1 MIHVAHI
8 TLGLQVGGQ
17 ERLLVEMARNRD
29 RERFK
34 WTVIVLGPRGPLA
47 DLLEAEGV
55 RIIALEA
62 PTGFRFSIFRKL
74 ARVFREEHVGVVHS
88 HDDRPLVYG
97 MPAAWWAGVKRR
109 VHTHHHG
116 RLASVSRR
124 QSFLIRQVSRF
135 AEHFVC
141 VSDDSARFMIE
152 QGVNPCRVTT
162 ILNGI
167 DLTKFAFQGPADD
180 GPIVTVARLSPEK
193 DVANLLRAAQ
203 RVLEQAP
210 EARFEIAGDGPCR
223 AKLDELARKLKL
235 TEHVRFHGEVRDIPS
250 LLARA
255 RLFVLPSQTEGISL
269 TLLEA
274 QARGL
279 PVVATAVG
287 GSPEVVEAGKTGLLA
302 PARDP
307 EALAQAILTLLADPV
322 GGRNMGKAGRERVEK
337 CFDIKTMTRQYE
349 SLYCATS
356 TADEPDHACT
366 S

>member
-8 TLGLQVGGQ
+8 TLGLEVGGQ
-17 ERLLVEMARNRD
+17 ERLLVEMARSRD
-29 RERFK
+29 RKRFH
-34 WTVIVLGPRGPLA
+34 WTVMVLGPRGPLA
-47 DLLEAEGV
+47 EPLEAEGV
-55 RIIALEA
+55 RIISLDA
-62 PTGFRFSIFRKL
+62 PAGFRISIIRRLVQLFH
-74 ARVFREEHVGVVHS
+74 EENVDVVHS

-124 QSFLIRQVSRF
+124 QSFLVRQASRF

-141 VSDDSARFMIE
+141 VSDDSARFMAE
-152 QGVNPCRVTT
+152 QGVDSSRIRT
-162 ILNGI
+162 IRNGI
-167 DLTKFAFQGPADD
+167 DLAKFAFQGPADD
-180 GPIVTVARLSPEK
+180 GPILTVARLSPEK
-193 DVANLLRAAQ
+193 DVANLVRAAQ
-203 RVLEQAP
+203 RVIEQFP

-223 AKLDELARKLKL
+223 AELEKLAADLKVNGR
-235 TEHVRFHGEVRDIPS
+235 VRFHGEVRDIPS
-250 LLARA
+250 LLGRA

-287 GSPEVVEAGKTGLLA
+287 GSPEVVEAGKSGLLT
-302 PARDP
+302 PPRDP
-307 EALAQAILTLLADPV
+307 AALALAILTLLADPA
-322 GGRNMGKAGRERVEK
+322 RSREMGKAGRERVEK
-337 CFDIKTMTRQYE
+337 YFDIKTMTRQYE
-349 SLYCATS
+349 SLYHPAS
-356 TADEPDHACT
+356 AGHGIDPACM